1 MINYFRKVFTG
12 YKRVE
17 KVVEGMDTTFFYMG
31 QLVRFSPIT
40 MIKEL
45 RFKQVTEKFT
55 QVSSKLSITEILDR
69 IGPNSGLANA
79 KIKVHIKEDNTLL
92 KVHRHVT
99 KIGNFNTSYYEF
111 YIEDELVAVFLRKY
125 DYGRSFAS
133 TISKIHP
140 EIVITS
146 VKSGE
151 KYLFNHQEEG
161 NQVIAEFFGHTQIWV
176 IVKGIKL
183 NKLIDNWGLNYS
195 QKKELA

>member
-17 KVVEGMDTTFFYMG
+17 KVVDGMATTFYYMG

-55 QVSSKLSITEILDR
+55 KVSTKLSITEILDR
-69 IGPNSGLANA
+69 IGPNSGLADA
-79 KIKVHIKEDNTLL
+79 KIKVHIKENDTLL

-99 KIGNFNTSYYEF
+99 KTGNFNTSYYEF
-111 YIEDELVAVFLRKY
+111 YIEDELTAVFLRKY

-133 TISKIHP
+133 TVSKIHP
-140 EIVITS
+140 EIEITS
-146 VKSGE
+146 VKPDE
-151 KYLFNHQEEG
+151 KYLFIHQEEG
-161 NQVIAEFFGHTQIWV
+161 NQVIVEFFGHTQVWV
-176 IVKGIKL
+176 ILKDTKL

-195 QKKELA
+195 QKKEMA